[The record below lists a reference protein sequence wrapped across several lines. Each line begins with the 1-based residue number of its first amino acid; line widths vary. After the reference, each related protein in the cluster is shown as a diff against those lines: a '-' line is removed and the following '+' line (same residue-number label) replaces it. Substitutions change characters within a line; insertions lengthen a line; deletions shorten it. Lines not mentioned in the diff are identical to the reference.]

1 MHPLEQFHPA
11 VTQWFRSRFG
21 AATEPQVKAWPAI
34 LSGSHTL
41 IAAPTGSGKTLAA
54 FLAAI
59 DTLVRQGL
67 RGHLPD
73 ETQVV
78 YVSPLKALSNDVQRN
93 LEAPLAGITNELL
106 AMGQPAPEIRTL
118 VRTGDTPQAERAA
131 MRRRPPHIIVTTP
144 ESLYILLTSDSG
156 RDMLRTTR
164 TVIIDEIHAVAGTKR
179 GAHLALSLERLQ
191 AVADANLT
199 RIGLSATQKPLD
211 RVARFLVGN
220 RPGPAG
226 DCAVIDIGYRRQR
239 DLALEVP
246 SSPLEAVMAAE
257 VWEEVYN
264 RLAALIEQHHTT
276 LVFVN
281 TRRMAE
287 RVTRHLSE
295 RIGAALVTSHHGSL
309 AKEHRLDAEQRLKR
323 GELRALVATAS
334 LELGIDIGD
343 VNLVCQL
350 GSPRAI
356 ATFLQRVGRSGHAV
370 GGLPKGRL
378 FPTSRDELVECA
390 ALLDAE
396 RRGEL
401 DTLHLPETPLD
412 VLAQQVVA
420 EVACREWREQDLYD
434 RVCRADPYRTLDRTT
449 FNAVVRMLAEG
460 FNTARGRRSAHVHR
474 DAVHGR
480 LRGRR
485 GARLTALMSGGT
497 IPDNADYD
505 VVLDPEGHFIGTI
518 NEDFAIESMAGD
530 IFQLGNAS
538 YRILR
543 VEAGRVR
550 VEDAHG
556 LPPTIPFWLG
566 EAPARTDEL
575 SAAVSRLREE
585 VAARGGEAIPWL
597 TGDVGIEPAA
607 GAQLTD
613 YLLAARAVL
622 GELPTQHTVI
632 LERFFDESG
641 GMQLVIH
648 APFGSR
654 INRAWGLALRKRFC
668 RKFNFELQA
677 AATEDAIVLSLS
689 TSHSFPLD
697 EVTRY
702 LNSNTARQVL
712 IQALLDAPMFT
723 TRWRWNAAVALA
735 LPRFRG
741 GKKVPAPLQR
751 MMSEDLLAVTFPDQV
766 ACLENIT
773 GDRQIPDHPLVQQT
787 LHDCLTEAMDVAGL
801 ERLLVAI
808 ECGSVRIIARDLPA
822 PSPLAQ
828 EILTARPYAFLDDA
842 PLEERRTQAVL
853 NRRWTDPQ
861 SASDLGRLDPEAIAR
876 VRSEAWPEAENADEL
891 HDALILLGC
900 LTETE
905 VAAGDRW
912 RTWHKQLADQGRA
925 TTLRLH
931 GGDGQ
936 DTVLWTATEHLPH
949 LLAVYPDAKLDPAIE
964 VPAEFA
970 TRPWTRETAVVE
982 LLRGR
987 LEGLGPVTAA
997 ALADSLHLPTGD
1009 IHIALAALEA
1019 EGFVLRG
1026 RFSADKVEDEWCERR
1041 LLARIHHYTVK
1052 RLRAEIEPVSGSDFM
1067 RFLFHWQRA
1076 ASAQRGAG
1084 PLALAA
1090 VIEQME
1096 GFEATAAAWE
1106 NDILPLRVE
1115 DYSRDWL
1122 DNLCLTGRVQW
1133 LRLTPPRASTERGGI
1148 SPVKSTP
1155 VAMLRRG
1162 ATGLWRGPAAAA
1174 PTLTPRGRQLTDY
1187 LLRHGASFFD
1197 DILAT
1202 TGWLKTQ
1209 LEETLGELTAW
1220 GLATADSFHGLR
1232 ALLHPHQRRG
1242 ASRRRVA
1249 APDMAESGRW
1259 TLIKDPAGEDGPGRA
1274 EYIAA
1279 VLLRRYGVVFRKL
1292 LERETTVMPPWRD
1305 LLAVYRRREA
1315 RGEIRGGRFVAGFT
1329 GEQYALPEAV
1339 GMLRDVRRNAPDA
1352 SPISVTAADP
1362 LNLTGI
1368 VTPGARIPATAG
1380 NRVLYQDGLPIAA
1393 LVSGEVRFLTAVP
1406 SDKQWELHTAV
1417 MRGHPRRALR
1427 VPDAAA

>member
-1 MHPLEQFHPA
+1 MHPIEHFHPA
-11 VTQWFRSRFG
+11 VARWFTTCFG
-21 AATEPQVKAWPAI
+21 APTEPQLQAWPAI
-34 LSGSHTL
+34 FSGHHAL

-59 DTLVRQGL
+59 DDLVRQGL
-67 RGHLPD
+67 QGHLPD

-156 RDMLRTTR
+156 RDILRTTR

-179 GAHLALSLERLQ
+179 GAHLALTLERLQ
-191 AVADANLT
+191 AVAEARLT

-211 RVARFLVGN
+211 RVARFLVGD
-220 RPGPAG
+220 RPGEPDG
-226 DCAVIDIGYRRQR
+226 CAVIDIGYRRQR
-239 DLALEVP
+239 DLALELP
-246 SSPLEAVMAAE
+246 ASPLEAVMSAE
-257 VWEEVYN
+257 VWNELYN
-264 RLAALIEQHHTT
+264 RLATLIEQHRTT

-295 RIGAALVTSHHGSL
+295 RVGAALVTSHHGSL

-356 ATFLQRVGRSGHAV
+356 ATFLQRVGRSGHTV

-390 ALLDAE
+390 ALLDAV

-401 DTLHLPETPLD
+401 DTLHVPEQPLD
-412 VLAQQVVA
+412 VLAQQIVA
-420 EVACREWREQDLYD
+420 EVACREWLEQDLYEWV
-434 RVCRADPYRTLDRTT
+434 RRADPYRTLDRDT

-460 FNTARGRRSAHVHR
+460 FNTRRGRRSAHVYR
-474 DAVHGR
+474 DAVNGR

-485 GARLTALMSGGT
+485 GARLIALMSGGT

-505 VVLDPEGHFIGTI
+505 VVLEPEGHFIGTL

-575 SAAVSRLREE
+575 SAAVSRLRDE
-585 VAARGGEAIPWL
+585 VARRGDQAAAWL
-597 TGDVGIEPAA
+597 SHDVGMEPAA
-607 GAQLTD
+607 SGQLTE
-613 YLLAARAVL
+613 YLLAARTAL
-622 GELPTQHTVI
+622 GALPTQHTIV

-641 GMQLVIH
+641 GMQLIIH

-697 EVTRY
+697 EVARY
-702 LNSNTARQVL
+702 LSANSVRQVL

-766 ACLENIT
+766 ACLENIA
-773 GDRQIPDHPLVQQT
+773 GDRHIPDHPLVRQT
-787 LHDCLTEAMDVAGL
+787 LHDCLTEAMDLAGL
-801 ERLLVAI
+801 ERLLAALAGGEIRV
-808 ECGSVRIIARDLPA
+808 VARDLAA

-842 PLEERRTQAVL
+842 PLEERRTQAVM

-861 SASDLGRLDPEAIAR
+861 SASDLGRLDPQAIAR
-876 VRSEAWPEAENADEL
+876 VRGEAWPEADDADEL

-900 LTETE
+900 LT
-905 VAAGDRW
+905 AAEGAACDQW
-912 RTWHKQLADQGRA
+912 RTWFKDLTAQGRA
-925 TTLRLH
+925 TKLH
-931 GGDGQ
+931 CHGPDGRY
-936 DTVLWTATEHLPH
+936 TSLWAATERLPL
-949 LLAVYPDAKLDPAIE
+949 LLAVYADAKPDPVIE

-970 TRPWTRETAVVE
+970 VQSWTREAALVE

-997 ALADSLHLPTGD
+997 ALSESLHLPVTG
-1009 IHIALAALEA
+1009 INIALAALEA
-1019 EGFVLRG
+1019 EGFALRG
-1026 RFSADKVEDEWCERR
+1026 RFTADTVVDEWCERR

-1052 RLRAEIEPVSGSDFM
+1052 HLRQEIEPVSGVDFM

-1076 ASAQRGAG
+1076 APGQRGTG
-1084 PLALAA
+1084 PQALAA
-1090 VIEQME
+1090 VVEQME

-1115 DYSRDWL
+1115 DYSREWL
-1122 DNLCLTGRVQW
+1122 DNLCITGRVQW
-1133 LRLTPPRASTERGGI
+1133 LRLTPPRCVAGERGLGT
-1148 SPVKSTP
+1148 VKSTP
-1155 VAMLRRG
+1155 VALLRRR
-1162 ATGLWRGPAAAA
+1162 AAGLWRCAPATV
-1174 PTLTPRGRQLTDY
+1174 PTLSPRGRQLTEY
-1187 LLRHGASFFD
+1187 LHSHGASFFD
-1197 DILAT
+1197 DLVAA
-1202 TGWLKTQ
+1202 TGWLKSQ
-1209 LEETLGELTAW
+1209 VQETLGELTAW
-1220 GLATADSFHGLR
+1220 GLVSADSFNGLR
-1232 ALLHPHQRRG
+1232 SLLRPAQRRG
-1242 ASRRRVA
+1242 AARRRGAV
-1249 APDMAESGRW
+1249 PDMAESGRW
-1259 TLIKDPAGEDGPGRA
+1259 ALINDTAGDAGPARIEH
-1274 EYIAA
+1274 IATT
-1279 VLLRRYGVVFRKL
+1279 LLRRYGVVFRKL
-1292 LERETTVMPPWRD
+1292 LERETAALPPWRE
-1305 LLAVYRRREA
+1305 LLAVYRRWEA
-1315 RGEIRGGRFVAGFT
+1315 RGEIRGGRFVASFA

-1339 GMLRDVRRNAPDA
+1339 GMLRGIRRAAPDE
-1352 SPISVTAADP
+1352 SPVAVSAADP

-1368 VTPGARIPATAG
+1368 VTPGTRIPATTN
-1380 NRVLYQDGLPIAA
+1380 NRVLYQDGLPVAA
-1393 LVSGEVRFLTAVP
+1393 VVAGEVKFLAAIP
-1406 SDKQWELHTAV
+1406 IDKQWELHTAV
-1417 MRGHPRRALR
+1417 LRGHPRRAMHL
-1427 VPDAAA
+1427 PDAAA